1 MTVFDSIANAFKSVG
16 SFAKKTASKIPGI
29 NMIPGVASSSS
40 SSSSKDSEKADSI
53 VNDIELSWEKL
64 TDEQKEL
71 FQDTLLGMGIMLV
84 IILILDII

>member
-40 SSSSKDSEKADSI
+40 SKDSSKDTSI
-53 VNDIELSWEKL
+53 TDQIELSWDKL
-64 TDEQKEL
+64 PDDQKEL
-71 FQDTLLGMGIMLV
+71 FIDTLLGMAIMLV